1 MDGLL
6 VNPVTK
12 GQLAH
17 IAKKPPHAVL
27 LTGPAGSGKQT
38 LAVQTGAT
46 LLGID
51 AVKLEKYPYYRFI
64 EPQKGTIAIE
74 LIRQLQRFLQLR
86 TPGRAAV
93 RRVIIVTSVETL
105 TIEGQNAFLK
115 TLEEPPAD
123 TVVILTA
130 ATLETVLPTIQSR
143 ATVVRVLPVSASQ
156 AHDYYTQ
163 RGFSTAAIK
172 QAWALSQGQ
181 VGLLDALLNEAD
193 EHELMSAVSE
203 AKQLLASTPY
213 ERLAHVDNYTKDK
226 QALELLLAA
235 LSRIAQTALEQAA
248 LQHKTTATKRWHA
261 MAEHLNHTRS
271 AMQRNANTKLL
282 LTDLML
288 NL

>member
-93 RRVIIVTSVETL
+93 RAVGEAGRRRRAVRQRRP
-105 TIEGQNAFLK
+105 GRNGHRRQ
-115 TLEEPPAD
+115 PPARQPARGR
-123 TVVILTA
+123 TA
-130 ATLETVLPTIQSR
+130 R
-143 ATVVRVLPVSASQ
+143 
-156 AHDYYTQ
+156 
-163 RGFSTAAIK
+163 
-172 QAWALSQGQ
+172 
-181 VGLLDALLNEAD
+181 
-193 EHELMSAVSE
+193 
-203 AKQLLASTPY
+203 LLA
-213 ERLAHVDNYTKDK
+213 
-226 QALELLLAA
+226 
-235 LSRIAQTALEQAA
+235 
-248 LQHKTTATKRWHA
+248 
-261 MAEHLNHTRS
+261 
-271 AMQRNANTKLL
+271 
-282 LTDLML
+282 
-288 NL
+288 